1 VSSVGILADPA
12 DVAPGRPYFERSEA
26 ERGWHDRTADFLLR
40 NAAQPLIAT
49 VRDPG
54 RALQAIIAHTDRHDS
69 TMRALSNEAL
79 CAAARAMRG
88 RLRRDGFTLPLV
100 GECFALI
107 REAADRVLGK
117 RHYKSQ
123 LMAGWGLLQ
132 GRLVEMATGEGK
144 TFAATLAVCTVGFS
158 GYPVHVITV
167 NDYLADRDAAE
178 MGPLYRFLGLSV
190 GVVIQGMPPEERR
203 QAYAASVTYC
213 TNKELAF
220 DYLRDGIARGARRS
234 RLHLSLGR
242 MHRDMAGDEG
252 LVLRGLYFAIVDEAD
267 SVFIDEART
276 PLILSAST
284 GPADEVETCTRALEI
299 ARTLDEDIDYEIDHA
314 ERRILLT
321 DAGKDAIARQ
331 VRGEPAT
338 GPWIS
343 ARGRDELVTQAL
355 VALILFRRDEHY
367 VLGDGKVLIVDEAT
381 GRVMPDRSW
390 ERGLHQL
397 IEVKEGC
404 TITQRRETIAR
415 LTYQRLFR
423 RYLRLSG
430 MTGTAREVA
439 REIRAVYGL
448 TVVRVPLH
456 RPSRRVWDPVAVYPT
471 RHAKWDAVADRVMRL
486 AEQGRPVL
494 VGTRSVGASEEIS
507 AMLTRRGVAHAL
519 LNAKQDQ
526 SEAEIIAAA
535 GQFRAVT
542 VATNMAGRGTDIR
555 LADGIAD
562 RGGLYVILTEYH
574 DSRRVDRQLFGR
586 CARQGDPG
594 GCGAII
600 SLEDDIFAVHAP
612 RMVDWVRRFV
622 GAAAWLDCALYGWL
636 RTVAQTSAERRGA
649 ELRMLNL
656 RQDRQLERLLAF
668 SGRGE

>member
-1 VSSVGILADPA
+1 
-12 DVAPGRPYFERSEA
+12 
-26 ERGWHDRTADFLLR
+26 
-40 NAAQPLIAT
+40 
-49 VRDPG
+49 
-54 RALQAIIAHTDRHDS
+54 
-69 TMRALSNEAL
+69 
-79 CAAARAMRG
+79 
-88 RLRRDGFTLPLV
+88 
-100 GECFALI
+100 
-107 REAADRVLGK
+107 
-117 RHYKSQ
+117 
-123 LMAGWGLLQ
+123 
-132 GRLVEMATGEGK
+132 
-144 TFAATLAVCTVGFS
+144 
-158 GYPVHVITV
+158 
-167 NDYLADRDAAE
+167 
-178 MGPLYRFLGLSV
+178 
-190 GVVIQGMPPEERR
+190 
-203 QAYAASVTYC
+203 
-213 TNKELAF
+213 
-220 DYLRDGIARGARRS
+220 
-234 RLHLSLGR
+234 
-242 MHRDMAGDEG
+242 
-252 LVLRGLYFAIVDEAD
+252 
-267 SVFIDEART
+267 
-276 PLILSAST
+276 
-284 GPADEVETCTRALEI
+284 
-299 ARTLDEDIDYEIDHA
+299 
-314 ERRILLT
+314 
-321 DAGKDAIARQ
+321 
-331 VRGEPAT
+331 
-338 GPWIS
+338 
-343 ARGRDELVTQAL
+343 
-355 VALILFRRDEHY
+355 
-367 VLGDGKVLIVDEAT
+367 
-381 GRVMPDRSW
+381 
-390 ERGLHQL
+390 
-397 IEVKEGC
+397 
-404 TITQRRETIAR
+404 
-415 LTYQRLFR
+415 
-423 RYLRLSG
+423 
-430 MTGTAREVA
+430 
-439 REIRAVYGL
+439 
-448 TVVRVPLH
+448 
-456 RPSRRVWDPVAVYPT
+456 VYPT